1 MTEEMLHN
9 FKMMKTKVGPGPHVD
24 EFFKIVFIDAA
35 FNKKQNFAAFVI
47 EFRTQVQQHLLEKQL
62 KEHGAR
68 QVDSLTFPAGDSNAS
83 AARALRYIMKMGIK
97 NNSRYQQGECSPHLL
112 ARINGCCSTC
122 KRPWGDVCESS
133 LVEEDKPKK
142 SKISNMELGL
152 STEELYDD
160 KFVQTL
166 LDITKNEQQSEQ
178 DFIKAEKESR
188 QAFSGVVRQ
197 RTFGF
202 VYGAWNPCF
211 ADLVKF
217 GATWKESPYIRI
229 AGLSGSNVPRK
240 FELIACI
247 PSLDPFKLEK
257 QIHAFMKDKRILKD
271 GVPTEFFR
279 ISREEASA
287 YFTTLIEM

>member
-1 MTEEMLHN
+1 MGEWPEQLI
-9 FKMMKTKVGPGPHVD
+9 KKVYGRC
-24 EFFKIVFIDAA
+24 E
-35 FNKKQNFAAFVI
+35 
-47 EFRTQVQQHLLEKQL
+47 
-62 KEHGAR
+62 
-68 QVDSLTFPAGDSNAS
+68 S
-83 AARALRYIMKMGIK
+83 
-97 NNSRYQQGECSPHLL
+97 
-112 ARINGCCSTC
+112 C
-122 KRPWGDVCESS
+122 KRPWDHVCHDAA
-133 LVEEDKPKK
+133 VKEDKSKK
-142 SKISNMELGL
+142 AKISNMELGL

-257 QIHAFMKDKRILKD
+257 QIHSFMKDKRILKD